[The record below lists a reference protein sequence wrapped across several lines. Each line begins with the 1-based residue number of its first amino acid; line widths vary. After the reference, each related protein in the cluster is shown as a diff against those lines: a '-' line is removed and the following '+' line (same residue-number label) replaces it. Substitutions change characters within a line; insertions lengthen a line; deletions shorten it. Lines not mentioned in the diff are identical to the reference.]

1 MRIKSV
7 RLKNLNSLKGE
18 HFIDLTKEPLAGAG
32 LFAITG
38 PTGAGKSTLLDA
50 ITLAL
55 YGRAARYGNESNPE
69 DMMSRH
75 SAECSAEV
83 EFEIS
88 RDSAKESY
96 RAVWKRHRAGGKTDG
111 KLQPPQRHI
120 YTAAGEALAQQ
131 VREAELKIEDLLGL
145 NYERFLRSALLAQGE
160 FSKFLKSN
168 DNERAALLES
178 LTGTEIYSDL
188 SRLAYEE
195 ANTRENSLR
204 EKEAAIGSIEVMEAD
219 AKVLL
224 KQKIQDGKTQ
234 LNKLKAEVDSG
245 SGILAKIDQLGEARN
260 AESTNANDLAEIA
273 EERERAADHL
283 ARLDLHKKTRSFA
296 KPLAIL
302 ESALEKREETKNE
315 VEEAEQAVQLSKD
328 ELHSAIFVLAS
339 SLKHEIELAKAAKA
353 AAEIDIK
360 EYKRGKQDAESW
372 LSKNM
377 RDASLAEDIGKLT
390 ANIGNLSSERSTLAA
405 NWRNWRAEAHTLLPS
420 DTKSLPKETSSLSI
434 PQLKAITE
442 NFLKIVRTSLTRV
455 EEEIIHATKILNQR
469 NEEMDEAKLLTGLS
483 AHRKNLKEG
492 EECPLCGALKHPYTG
507 KNIKGTNIDSLA
519 SAATKAKELLDH
531 LKDNKRNLEGGLKR
545 LSGRLDEVHNSR
557 ADLIKAESETETV
570 LTPLGLNIPI
580 TGSEHQLQQTLQ
592 NRSDLYRE
600 KIAQKQQS
608 TSDLKEAESAF
619 KVSSHSLQA
628 LMQEIQ
634 GLPKLP
640 KGVEFESMD
649 PDELPA
655 YDDAQAQYRDA
666 RESFN
671 EADTLF
677 KKSSQAHKAASA
689 KFSECKSTLLEKL
702 KGSIFKTVDALREA
716 IMEEDDAEAVEA
728 LNKALNDRKT
738 VAETLLK
745 EARAR
750 IASLL
755 KEKILEGDAADSFK
769 EKHSELKD
777 AWDSLINEQASRV
790 TQIKNDD
797 DNLKK
802 RALHE
807 VALEKGRKELVVWRR
822 LRDLIGSHDG
832 AKFRKFAQAISLDIL
847 TRHANKHLIKLSD
860 RYRIRRD
867 EKEALNLQIEDL
879 HQAGAFR
886 PMASLSGGES
896 FLASLALALGLSD
909 LAGRSIQIDSLF
921 IDEGFGSLDPET
933 LEIAID
939 ALESLRQ
946 NSKTVG
952 VISHVGLLK
961 ERIGTQIIV
970 EKRAGGTSTIR
981 IHPTVAKVAA

>member
-1 MRIKSV
+1 MRIKSI

-120 YTAAGEALAQQ
+120 YNAAGEALAQQ

-178 LTGTEIYSDL
+178 LTGTEIYSEL
-188 SRLAYEE
+188 SKLAYEE

-204 EKEAAIGSIEVMEAD
+204 EREAAIGSIEVMEAD

-224 KQKIQDGKTQ
+224 KKEILNGETQ
-234 LNKLKAEVDSG
+234 LNKLKAEVESG
-245 SGILAKIDQLGEARN
+245 NGMVAKIEQLREARN
-260 AESTNANDLAEIA
+260 AESTSASNLLELE
-273 EERERAADHL
+273 EERKKAADQL

-296 KPLAIL
+296 KPLANL
-302 ESALEKREETKNE
+302 ESALEKREETKTE
-315 VEEAEQAVQLSKD
+315 VEEAECAVQLSKD
-328 ELHSAIFVLAS
+328 ELHAAIFVLRS
-339 SLKHEIELAKAAKA
+339 SLNHEIDLAKAAKA
-353 AAEIDIK
+353 AAEVDIK
-360 EYKRGKQDAESW
+360 KYKQGKQDAESW
-372 LSKNM
+372 LSTNK
-377 RDASLAEDIGKLT
+377 RDASLAEEIGKLI

-405 NWRNWRAEAHTLLPS
+405 NWRNWRAEAHSLLPS

-434 PQLKAITE
+434 PQLKSVTE
-442 NFLKIVRTSLTRV
+442 TFLKTVKASLKRV
-455 EEEIIHATKILNQR
+455 EEEIVQANKILNQR
-469 NEEMDEAKLLTGLS
+469 NEEMDEAKLLSGLS

-492 EECPLCGALKHPYTG
+492 EECPLCGALEHPYTG
-507 KNIKGTNIDSLA
+507 KNIKGANIDSLA
-519 SAATKAKELLDH
+519 SAATKARELLDH
-531 LKDNKRNLEGGLKR
+531 LTENKRNLEQGLQR
-545 LSGRLDEVHNSR
+545 LSRGLEDVHNSR
-557 ADLIKAESETETV
+557 ADLIKAESKTEAV
-570 LTPLGLNIPI
+570 LTPLGLNIPT
-580 TGSEHQLQQTLQ
+580 TGTEHQLQETLQ
-592 NRSDLYRE
+592 NRSDQYRKKKE
-600 KIAQKQQS
+600 QHLQS
-608 TSDLKEAESAF
+608 ISDLKEAESAF

-628 LMQEIQ
+628 LMQDIQ
-634 GLPKLP
+634 GLPTLP

-655 YDDAQAQYRDA
+655 YSDAQEQYQEAKD
-666 RESFN
+666 SFK

-677 KKSSQAHKAASA
+677 KKSSQAHKAALA
-689 KFSECKSTLLEKL
+689 KFSDSKSILLEKL
-702 KGSIFKTVDALREA
+702 KGSSFKTVDALREA
-716 IMEEDDAEAVEA
+716 VMEEEDAEEVEA
-728 LNKALNDRKT
+728 LKQALNDRKT
-738 VAETLLK
+738 AEETLLK

-750 IASLL
+750 ITSLL

-769 EKHSELKD
+769 EKYSELKE

-790 TQIKNDD
+790 ARIKNDD

-802 RALHE
+802 RGLHE

-933 LEIAID
+933 LEVAID

-981 IHPTVAKVAA
+981 IHPLVA